1 MDEQGVMKAHPG
13 SASMDEQGVMKAH
26 PGSASMDEQGVMKH
40 TLEARQ
46 WTNRA

>member
-1 MDEQGVMKAHPG
+1 
-13 SASMDEQGVMKAH
+13 MDEQGVMKAH